1 MSIGASM
8 VNVLVALA
16 QLSVV
21 PPARDEPAPA
31 IEAGC
36 TAELLKLPV

>member
-1 MSIGASM
+1 MINRPVG
-8 VNVLVALA
+8 VA
-16 QLSVV
+16 QLV